1 MPGEVIAHA
10 QFLEAR
16 ERHRTAE
23 RAVPPPVAAASDEP
37 PTLDG
42 EPADAPPLP
51 VTETTRSALAAT
63 AAPPRLGPAG
73 RWRVRRPS
81 HDR

>member
-16 ERHRTAE
+16 ARHRTAD
-23 RAVPPPVAAASDEP
+23 RAVPPPAAAASDEP
-37 PTLDG
+37 PTLG
-42 EPADAPPLP
+42 EHGDAPPLP
-51 VTETTRSALAAT
+51 VTGTTRSARAAI
-63 AAPPRLGPAG
+63 AAAPRLGPAG

-81 HDR
+81 PDR